1 MSILTYREACRQA
14 IWEEMERDQNV
25 IVFGEDVA
33 LVGGTFKV
41 TAGMLEKFG
50 SDRVLDTPI
59 SEAAIIGAAAGS
71 AMTGL
76 RPIGELM
83 FIDFVTVGMDQ
94 LVNQAAKWHY
104 MTGGQV
110 NVPMVIR
117 AATGTGRRM
126 AAQHSQNLEAWFTH
140 VPGLKVIM
148 PSCPRDAKGLLKSA
162 IRDNNP
168 VLFLEHKIMYNDEGE
183 VQEGEFTI
191 PIGKADVK
199 RKGIDCTIVAL
210 SRMVSYSL
218 KAAEILEKE
227 NISVEIVDPRTLK
240 PLDID
245 TIVASVQK
253 TNRLAIV
260 HEAVEMSGFGAE
272 IAAQVGVKAFT
283 DLDAPILRIC
293 GQESPIPFSPPLE
306 DASIPSVKKI
316 VTKLRD
322 LVKGGI

>member
-1 MSILTYREACRQA
+1 MKLTYREACRQA
-14 IWEEMERDQNV
+14 IWEEMERDPNV
-25 IVFGEDVA
+25 VIFGEDVA
-33 LVGGTFKV
+33 LIGGTFGV
-41 TAGMLEKFG
+41 SAGMLEKFG
-50 SDRVLDTPI
+50 PDRVLDTPI
-59 SEAAIIGAAAGS
+59 SEAAIIGAAAGA

-126 AAQHSQNLEAWFTH
+126 AAQHSQNLEAWLTH

-148 PSCPRDAKGLLKSA
+148 PSCPNDAKGLLKAA

-168 VLFLEHKIMYNDEGE
+168 VVFLEHKIMYNDEGE
-183 VQEGEFTI
+183 VQEGEFVL

-199 RKGIDCTIVAL
+199 REGTDVTVVAL
-210 SRMVSYSL
+210 SRMVNYTL

-227 NISVEIVDPRTLK
+227 GISVEVVDPRTLK

-245 TIVASVQK
+245 TIVESVRK
-253 TNRLAIV
+253 TNRVAIV
-260 HEAVEMSGFGAE
+260 HEAVEFGGFGAE
-272 IAAQVGVKAFT
+272 IATQIGTHAFG
-283 DLDAPILRIC
+283 DLDAPVLRIC
-293 GQESPIPFSPPLE
+293 GSENPIPFSPTLE
-306 DASIPSVKKI
+306 DASIPSVDSI
-316 VTKLRD
+316 VKGVRQ
-322 LVKGGI
+322 LVKGGN

>member
-33 LVGGTFKV
+33 LVGGTFGV
-41 TAGMLEKFG
+41 TVGMLEKFG

-83 FIDFVTVGMDQ
+83 FIDFVTIGMDQ

-168 VLFLEHKIMYNDEGE
+168 VLFLEHKLMYNDEGE

-227 NISVEIVDPRTLK
+227 NISVEVVDPRTLK

-260 HEAVEMSGFGAE
+260 HEAVKMSGFGAE

-293 GQESPIPFSPPLE
+293 GQESPIPFSPSLE
-306 DASIPSVKKI
+306 DASIPSIEKI
-316 VTKLRD
+316 VTKVRD

>member
-1 MSILTYREACRQA
+1 MELTYREACRQA
-14 IWEEMERDQNV
+14 IWEEMERDPNV
-25 IVFGEDVA
+25 IIFGEDVA
-33 LVGGTFKV
+33 LIGGTFGV
-41 TAGMLEKFG
+41 SAGMLEKFG
-50 SDRVLDTPI
+50 PDRVLDTPI

-110 NVPMVIR
+110 SVPMVIR

-148 PSCPRDAKGLLKSA
+148 PSCPNDAKGLLKSA

-183 VQEGEFTI
+183 VQEGEFVL
-191 PIGKADVK
+191 PIGKADIK
-199 RKGIDCTIVAL
+199 REGTDVTVVAI
-210 SRMVSYSL
+210 SRMVGYTL

-227 NISVEIVDPRTLK
+227 GISVEVVDPRTLK

-245 TIVASVQK
+245 TIIESVRK
-253 TNRLAIV
+253 TNKVAIV
-260 HEAVEMSGFGAE
+260 HEATEFGGFGAE
-272 IAAQVGVKAFT
+272 IAAKIGTNAFA
-283 DLDAPILRIC
+283 DLDAPVLRIC
-293 GQESPIPFSPPLE
+293 GSENPIPFSPTLE
-306 DASIPSVKKI
+306 DASIPSVESI
-316 VTKLRD
+316 TEGIRQ
-322 LVKGGI
+322 LVKGGN

>member
-1 MSILTYREACRQA
+1 MDKITYREACRQA
-14 IWEEMERDQNV
+14 IWEEMAKDPNV
-25 IVFGEDVA
+25 IIFGEDVA
-33 LVGGTFKV
+33 LIGGTFAV
-41 TAGMLEKFG
+41 SMGMLQEFG
-50 SDRVLDTPI
+50 EDRVLDTPI
-59 SEAAIIGAAAGS
+59 SEAAIIGAAAGA

-83 FIDFVTVGMDQ
+83 FVDFVTVGMDQ

-110 NVPMVIR
+110 SLPMVIR
-117 AATGTGRRM
+117 AACGTGRRM

-148 PSCPRDAKGLLKSA
+148 PSCPSDAKGLLKAA

-183 VQEGEFTI
+183 VPQGEYVL
-191 PIGKADVK
+191 PIGKADIK
-199 RKGIDCTIVAL
+199 REGIDCTIVAL
-210 SRMVSYSL
+210 SRMVNYSL
-218 KAAEILEKE
+218 MAAEILAKE
-227 NISVEIVDPRTLK
+227 NINVEVVDPRTLK

-245 TIVASVQK
+245 TIVASVKK

-260 HEAVEMSGFGAE
+260 HEAAEFGGFGAE
-272 IAAQVGVKAFT
+272 IAAEVSVKAFT

-293 GQESPIPFSPPLE
+293 GQEAPIPFSPVLE
-306 DASIPSVKKI
+306 DASIPSVEKI
-316 VTKLRD
+316 VAGVRQ
-322 LVKGGI
+322 LVKGGN

>member
-1 MSILTYREACRQA
+1 MELTYREACRQA
-14 IWEEMERDQNV
+14 IWEEMERDPNV
-25 IVFGEDVA
+25 IIFGEDVA
-33 LVGGTFKV
+33 LIGGTFGV
-41 TAGMLEKFG
+41 SAGMLEKFG
-50 SDRVLDTPI
+50 PDRVLDTPI

-110 NVPMVIR
+110 SVPMVIR

-148 PSCPRDAKGLLKSA
+148 PSCPNDAKGLLKSA

-183 VQEGEFTI
+183 VQEGEFVL
-191 PIGKADVK
+191 PIGKADIK
-199 RKGIDCTIVAL
+199 REGTDVTVVAI
-210 SRMVSYSL
+210 SRMVGYTL

-227 NISVEIVDPRTLK
+227 GISVEVVDPRTLK

-245 TIVASVQK
+245 TIIESVRK
-253 TNRLAIV
+253 TNKVAIV
-260 HEAVEMSGFGAE
+260 HEATEFGGFGAE
-272 IAAQVGVKAFT
+272 IATEIGAKAFA
-283 DLDAPILRIC
+283 DLDAPVLRIC
-293 GQESPIPFSPPLE
+293 GSENPIPFSPTLE
-306 DASIPSVKKI
+306 DASIPSVDSI
-316 VTKLRD
+316 VEGIRM
-322 LVKGGI
+322 LVKGGN

>member
-1 MSILTYREACRQA
+1 MAILTYREACRQA
-14 IWEEMERDQNV
+14 IWEEMTRDPNV
-25 IVFGEDVA
+25 IIFGEDVA
-33 LVGGTFKV
+33 LIGGTFAV
-41 TAGMLEKFG
+41 TMGMLQEFG
-50 SDRVLDTPI
+50 EDRVLDTPI
-59 SEAAIIGAAAGS
+59 SEAAIIGAAAGA

-110 NVPMVIR
+110 KLPMVIR
-117 AATGTGRRM
+117 AACGTGRRM

-148 PSCPRDAKGLLKSA
+148 PSCPSDMKGLLKAA

-183 VQEGEFTI
+183 VPEGEYI
-191 PIGKADVK
+191 LPIGKADVK
-199 RKGIDCTIVAL
+199 REGTDCTVVAL
-210 SRMVSYSL
+210 SRMVGYTL
-218 KAAEILEKE
+218 KAAEILAAEG
-227 NISVEIVDPRTLK
+227 IRVEVVDPRTLK

-245 TIVASVQK
+245 TIVDSVKK
-253 TNRLAIV
+253 TSRLAIV
-260 HEAVEMSGFGAE
+260 HEAAEFGGFGAE
-272 IAAQVGVKAFT
+272 IATEVSVKAFT

-293 GQESPIPFSPPLE
+293 GQEAPIPFSPILE
-306 DASIPSVKKI
+306 DASIPSVEKI
-316 VTKLRD
+316 VDGVRK
-322 LVKGGI
+322 LVKGGN